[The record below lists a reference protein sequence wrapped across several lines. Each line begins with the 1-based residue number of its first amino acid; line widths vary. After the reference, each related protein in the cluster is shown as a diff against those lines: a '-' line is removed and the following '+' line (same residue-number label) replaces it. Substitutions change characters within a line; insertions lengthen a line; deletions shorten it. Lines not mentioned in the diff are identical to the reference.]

1 MVKEIDNLTM
11 VKESSGDIQ
20 RMHVFMSFLGYH
32 PFYNGSNPL
41 ALEAFVAGGGW
52 CAAGLT

>member
-1 MVKEIDNLTM
+1 MVYNNPATSGIDLSPVDCSDGEGDNLTM

-32 PFYNGSNPL
+32 PL
-41 ALEAFVAGGGW
+41 L
-52 CAAGLT
+52 